1 MSRDYFL
8 IAAAVA
14 LKRQSTGD
22 LFEASKRQS
31 TGDLFGESE
40 KGKLKKSNE
49 RNIILSRD
57 YFLIAAAVAL
67 KRQSTWDLFE
77 ASKRL
82 RIGDLFGKSEKGK
95 LKKSNERNI
104 ILSRDY
110 FLIAAAV
117 ALKRQ
122 STGDLFEA
130 SKRQSTGDLFE
141 ASKRLRT
148 RDLFGKRKIKKLNEQ
163 NIILSRDYFLIA
175 AAVALKRQSTWDL
188 FEASKRLRIGDLY
201 GKSEKGKLKN
211 QTNKILFCHVIIF

>member
-22 LFEASKRQS
+22 LFGK
-31 TGDLFGESE
+31 SE
-40 KGKLKKSNE
+40 NGKLKKSNE
-49 RNIILSRD
+49 
-57 YFLIAAAVAL
+57 
-67 KRQSTWDLFE
+67 Q
-77 ASKRL
+77 
-82 RIGDLFGKSEKGK
+82 
-95 LKKSNERNI
+95 NI

-130 SKRQSTGDLFE
+130 SKR
-141 ASKRLRT
+141 LRT
-148 RDLFGKRKIKKLNEQ
+148 GDLFGKRKIGKLKKSNEQ

-175 AAVALKRQSTWDL
+175 AAVALKRQSTGDL
-188 FEASKRLRIGDLY
+188 FEASKRLRTRDLF
-201 GKSEKGKLKN
+201 GKSEKGKR
-211 QTNKILFCHVIIF
+211 KIKKIKRTKYYFVT

>member
-14 LKRQSTGD
+14 LKRQST
-22 LFEASKRQS
+22 
-31 TGDLFGESE
+31 
-40 KGKLKKSNE
+40 
-49 RNIILSRD
+49 
-57 YFLIAAAVAL
+57 
-67 KRQSTWDLFE
+67 W
-77 ASKRL
+77 
-82 RIGDLFGKSEKGK
+82 
-95 LKKSNERNI
+95 
-104 ILSRDY
+104 
-110 FLIAAAV
+110 
-117 ALKRQ
+117 
-122 STGDLFEA
+122 
-130 SKRQSTGDLFE
+130 DLFE

-211 QTNKILFCHVIIF
+211 